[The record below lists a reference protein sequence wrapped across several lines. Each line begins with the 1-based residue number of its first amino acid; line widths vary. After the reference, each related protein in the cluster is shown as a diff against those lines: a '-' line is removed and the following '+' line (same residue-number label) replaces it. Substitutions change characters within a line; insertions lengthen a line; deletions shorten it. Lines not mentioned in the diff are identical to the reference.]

1 MQVTVT
7 PAPCAKDVS
16 VTLSRATDWHRG
28 EQHKVGRGI
37 ATVAISLCFF
47 IVAHRSNAA
56 PGDRGDDL
64 STSSLKSLSIED
76 LMNLEITSVSK
87 RGEPLS
93 DAAAAV
99 YVITR
104 EEILNSGARSL
115 PDILRLAPNLQ
126 VAQIT
131 STSFAIT
138 ARGFNGSAASKL
150 LVLIDGRSVYT
161 PYHSGV
167 SWDVQD
173 VLPEDI
179 ERIEVIS
186 GPGATLWGANA
197 VNGSSTSSRA
207 RPATH
212 RMDRCASAAATS
224 NRGAAFN
231 MAVRQ
236 ATRWPIAR
244 MGIHSTT
251 ATMLP
256 PRA

>member
-1 MQVTVT
+1 VT
-7 PAPCAKDVS
+7 
-16 VTLSRATDWHRG
+16 
-28 EQHKVGRGI
+28 
-37 ATVAISLCFF
+37 
-47 IVAHRSNAA
+47 
-56 PGDRGDDL
+56 
-64 STSSLKSLSIED
+64 SLKTLSIED

-131 STSFAIT
+131 SSSFAIT
-138 ARGFNGSAASKL
+138 ARGFNGPAASKL

-167 SWDVQD
+167 AWDVQD
-173 VLPEDI
+173 VPPEDI

-197 VNGSSTSSRA
+197 VNGVINITTRKASDTQDESLRVGGGNLEQRGSVQYGGQEGSAVAYRA
-207 RPATH
+207 RTTFRPCCRARKCCSFT
-212 RMDRCASAAATS
+212 RS
-224 NRGAAFN
+224 G
-231 MAVRQ
+231 VRWTIP
-236 ATRWPIAR
+236 TRFCRTP
-244 MGIHSTT
+244 S
-251 ATMLP
+251 P
-256 PRA
+256 

>member
-1 MQVTVT
+1 M
-7 PAPCAKDVS
+7 
-16 VTLSRATDWHRG
+16 LNRARDCHRR
-28 EQHKVGRGI
+28 ELRKVAGGI
-37 ATVAISLCFF
+37 ATAAISLCIF
-47 IVAHRSNAA
+47 IVAPRSDAA
-56 PGDRGDDL
+56 PGNQGDAV
-64 STSSLKSLSIED
+64 STSSLKTLSIED
-76 LMNLEITSVSK
+76 LVNLEVTSVSK

-131 STSFAIT
+131 SNSFAIT
-138 ARGFNGSAASKL
+138 ARGFNGPAASKL

-167 SWDVQD
+167 PWDIQD

-197 VNGSSTSSRA
+197 VNGVINIITRRA
-207 RPATH
+207 GDTH
-212 RMDRCASAAATS
+212 AA
-224 NRGAAFN
+224 RRR
-231 MAVRQ
+231 RQ
-236 ATRWPIAR
+236 
-244 MGIHSTT
+244 
-251 ATMLP
+251 
-256 PRA
+256 PRTEG